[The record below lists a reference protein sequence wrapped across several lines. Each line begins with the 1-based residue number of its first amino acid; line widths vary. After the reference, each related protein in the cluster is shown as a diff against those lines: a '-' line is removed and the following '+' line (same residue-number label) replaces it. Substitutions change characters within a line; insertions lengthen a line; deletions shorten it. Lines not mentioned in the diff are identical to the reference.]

1 MRLERA
7 LLVFGKD
14 WREVRRN
21 WEVILPITLVPLI
34 FSVILPA
41 IFFILPGSVG
51 GSTSTSGFEALI
63 RNMPSN
69 IKAELAGMSS
79 LQVMTYILVLY
90 FFAPFFLIIPVMASS
105 VIASD
110 SFAGE
115 KERKTIEGLLAT
127 PLTDGE
133 LLLGKILV
141 SFVPSMIVTF
151 LSFTAY
157 CASVDFFGYGLFG
170 RLLLP
175 NLSWLM
181 LVLGLAP
188 VVSLAAIGL
197 TVIVSARVRGFRE
210 AQQISV
216 LLILPILGL
225 LFAQAAGVLIFGPTM
240 ILILTG
246 LFVVVDIVVFR
257 IGLGLFQREEI
268 LSQTR

>member
-1 MRLERA
+1 MRLDRA
-7 LLVFGKD
+7 LLVFDKD

-41 IFFILPGSVG
+41 IFFILPGSVSSSA
-51 GSTSTSGFEALI
+51 STGGFEALI
-63 RNMPSN
+63 GNLPAGVQ
-69 IKAELAGMSS
+69 AELAGMTP
-79 LQVMTYILVLY
+79 LHVMTYILALY

-141 SFVPSMIVTF
+141 SFVPSMLVTF
-151 LSFTAY
+151 LSFAAY
-157 CASVDFFGYGLFG
+157 CISVDYLGYGLFG

-188 VVSLAAIGL
+188 VVSMAAIGL
-197 TVIVSARVRGFRE
+197 TVMISARVRGFRE

-225 LFAQAAGVLIFGPTM
+225 LFAQAAGVLVIGPTM
-240 ILILTG
+240 IMILIG
-246 LFVVVDIVVFR
+246 LFAIIDIVVFR
-257 IGLGLFQREEI
+257 VGLGLFRREEI